1 MLPVHWVCCAA
12 MYSSSFLA
20 CENRKHF
27 VHTVTAA
34 KQALPSSLQTHIELT
49 VRGIDSLCVLLPEEK
64 NASQHENRGH
74 ANSSSVPSRL

>member
-49 VRGIDSLCVLLPEEK
+49 VRGLCFITGRKECVSAWK
-64 NASQHENRGH
+64 QR
-74 ANSSSVPSRL
+74 